1 MNEQI
6 RQIAMRLRGLRDA
19 LDLSVEEVAE
29 ACHIT
34 PEEYK
39 QFESGE
45 SDIPMNFLC
54 NVATKFGLE
63 PSELI
68 AGDEPNMSNYWLV
81 RKGKGAVVERQ
92 KAYKYQALA
101 FGFKHAKASPF
112 IVTIEP
118 KENKEIYLNTHP
130 GQEFNLI
137 LEGSL
142 MLQIGKKELILNEGD
157 SIYFDSSLPHGM
169 MAMNNQTARM
179 FAIIL

>member
-1 MNEQI
+1 
-6 RQIAMRLRGLRDA
+6 MRLRGLRDA
-19 LDLSVEEVAE
+19 LDMSVEEAAK

-34 PEEYK
+34 PEEYRT
-39 QFESGE
+39 FESGD

-54 NVATKFGLE
+54 NAATTFGIE

-68 AGDEPNMSNYWLV
+68 AGDEPYMSNYWLV
-81 RKGKGAVVERQ
+81 RKDKGAAVERQ

-101 FGFKHAKASPF
+101 LGFKHAKASPF

-118 KENKEIYLNTHP
+118 KESKEFYLNTHP
-130 GQEFNLI
+130 GQEFNMI

-142 MLQIGKKELILNEGD
+142 MLRIGKKELVLNEGD
-157 SIYFDSSLPHGM
+157 SIYFDSTLPHGM
-169 MAMNNQTARM
+169 LALNGKTAKM